1 MVQKM
6 PANRSHIEAF
16 CFMRTSHLQRKRQS
30 AEAEEDYQDD
40 ARVSLLG
47 REERLELGEVSRT
60 PCWAGKV
67 EGLNYQI
74 SRAEQ
79 KISELNSLHLAH
91 LSRPGMEDDGQ
102 EEEKISRLTTELTQ
116 QFGECNKQL
125 QVLQRH
131 STKLRGHHRLVLN
144 NIVTNLAARLQDSTG
159 HLRSSQGNYLRKVE
173 AREQRTGQFFDSPAD
188 PEDDGLLITADSSS
202 SWQKQDL
209 LFMEEN
215 TQYLRRREQEIS
227 SIVQSIQ
234 DLNTIFKDLAGM
246 VSQQGEIVDRID
258 YNIENAGIKVEEGL
272 EQLKKASKYQKTN
285 RKMKCIVL
293 LGVTLII
300 LIFLLIILKT

>member
-1 MVQKM
+1 M
-6 PANRSHIEAF
+6 
-16 CFMRTSHLQRKRQS
+16 
-30 AEAEEDYQDD
+30 
-40 ARVSLLG
+40 SLLG
-47 REERLELGEVSRT
+47 REERLELGQLSQT
-60 PCWAGKV
+60 PTWAGKV

-74 SRAEQ
+74 SRASQ
-79 KISELNSLHLAH
+79 KMSELNSLHLAH

-102 EEEKISRLTTELTQ
+102 EEEKISRMTSELTQ

-125 QVLQRH
+125 QVLQRL
-131 STKLRGHHRLVLN
+131 STSLRGHHRLVLT
-144 NIVTNLAARLQDSTG
+144 NIVANLAARLQESTG

-173 AREQRTGQFFDSPAD
+173 AREERTGQFFDSP
-188 PEDDGLLITADSSS
+188 EDDGLTMTPNSST
-202 SWQKQDL
+202 WQQQDL
-209 LFMEEN
+209 LLMEEN
-215 TQYLRRREQEIS
+215 TQHLRRREQEINN
-227 SIVQSIQ
+227 IVQSIQ

-246 VSQQGEIVDRID
+246 VSQQGEMVDRID

-293 LGVTLII
+293 LGITLIL

>member
-1 MVQKM
+1 M
-6 PANRSHIEAF
+6 S
-16 CFMRTSHLQRKRQS
+16 C
-30 AEAEEDYQDD
+30 QDD

-47 REERLELGEVSRT
+47 REERLELGELGQT
-60 PCWAGKV
+60 PTWAGKV

-74 SRAEQ
+74 SRATQ
-79 KISELNSLHLAH
+79 KMSELNSLHLAH

-102 EEEKISRLTTELTQ
+102 EEEKISKMTSELTQ

-125 QVLQRH
+125 QVLQRLA
-131 STKLRGHHRLVLN
+131 TNLRGHHRLVLT
-144 NIVTNLAARLQDSTG
+144 NIVANLAARLQDSTG

-173 AREQRTGQFFDSPAD
+173 AREQRTGQFFDTPDD
-188 PEDDGLLITADSSS
+188 PEDDGLLIASDSSA
-202 SWQKQDL
+202 WQKQDL
-209 LFMEEN
+209 LLMEEN
-215 TQYLRRREQEIS
+215 TQHLRRREQEINN
-227 SIVQSIQ
+227 IVQSIQ

-246 VSQQGEIVDRID
+246 VSQQGEMVDRID

-293 LGVTLII
+293 LGITLII

>member
-1 MVQKM
+1 M
-6 PANRSHIEAF
+6 SYIERGSKTLLTNGDSLLGDDVISLL
-16 CFMRTSHLQRKRQS
+16 C
-30 AEAEEDYQDD
+30 QDD

-47 REERLELGEVSRT
+47 REERLELGELSYT
-60 PCWAGKV
+60 PTWAGKV

-74 SRAEQ
+74 SRATQ
-79 KISELNSLHLAH
+79 KMSELNSLHLAH

-102 EEEKISRLTTELTQ
+102 EEEKISRLTSELTQ

-125 QVLQRH
+125 QVLQRL
-131 STKLRGHHRLVLN
+131 TTNLRGHHRQVLT
-144 NIVTNLAARLQDSTG
+144 NIVANLAARLQDSTG

-173 AREQRTGQFFDSPAD
+173 AREERTGQFFDSP
-188 PEDDGLLITADSSS
+188 EDDGLLIASHSS

-209 LFMEEN
+209 LLMEEN
-215 TQYLRRREQEIS
+215 TQYLRRREQEINN
-227 SIVQSIQ
+227 IVQSIQ

-246 VSQQGEIVDRID
+246 VSQQGEMVDRID

-293 LGVTLII
+293 LGLTLIV

>member
-1 MVQKM
+1 M
-6 PANRSHIEAF
+6 S
-16 CFMRTSHLQRKRQS
+16 C
-30 AEAEEDYQDD
+30 QDD

-47 REERLELGEVSRT
+47 REERLELGELSQT
-60 PCWAGKV
+60 PTWAGKV

-74 SRAEQ
+74 SRATQ
-79 KISELNSLHLAH
+79 KMSELNSLHLAH

-102 EEEKISRLTTELTQ
+102 EEEKISKMTSELTQ

-125 QVLQRH
+125 QVLQRLA
-131 STKLRGHHRLVLN
+131 TNLRGHHRLVLT
-144 NIVTNLAARLQDSTG
+144 NIVANLAARLQDSTG

-173 AREQRTGQFFDSPAD
+173 AREQRTGQFFDTPDD
-188 PEDDGLLITADSSS
+188 PEDDGLLIASDSSA
-202 SWQKQDL
+202 WQKQDL
-209 LFMEEN
+209 LLMEEN
-215 TQYLRRREQEIS
+215 TQHLRRREQEINN
-227 SIVQSIQ
+227 IVQSIQ

-246 VSQQGEIVDRID
+246 VSQQGEMVDRID

-293 LGVTLII
+293 LGITLII

>member
-1 MVQKM
+1 MNFIVTRWM
-6 PANRSHIEAF
+6 WFCDRSL
-16 CFMRTSHLQRKRQS
+16 C
-30 AEAEEDYQDD
+30 QDD

-47 REERLELGEVSRT
+47 REERLELGQLSQT
-60 PCWAGKV
+60 PTWTGKV

-74 SRAEQ
+74 SRASQ
-79 KISELNSLHLAH
+79 KMSELNSLHLAH

-102 EEEKISRLTTELTQ
+102 EEEKISRMTSELTQ

-125 QVLQRH
+125 QVLQRL
-131 STKLRGHHRLVLN
+131 STSLRGHHRLVLT
-144 NIVTNLAARLQDSTG
+144 NIVANLAARLQESTG

-173 AREQRTGQFFDSPAD
+173 AREERTGQFFDSP
-188 PEDDGLLITADSSS
+188 EDDGLTMTPNSST
-202 SWQKQDL
+202 WQQQDL
-209 LFMEEN
+209 LLMEEN
-215 TQYLRRREQEIS
+215 TQHLRRREQEINN
-227 SIVQSIQ
+227 IVQSIQ

-246 VSQQGEIVDRID
+246 VSQQGEMVDRID

-293 LGVTLII
+293 LGITLIL